1 MAMLFDVNLR
11 HLCQLAPAR
20 SEQQVRGRSQ
30 GPSLKPSSS
39 KHLAPA
45 RRQRGPALHTPR
57 REDHPRQPFGPY
69 GRSKAL
75 AEDYLFKMRQGG
87 FRTTIL
93 RPRLIMGPG
102 RLGIFTKLFRLV
114 DLGLPVPL
122 IGDGSNRFQFIS
134 VSDCARASLAAVA
147 RGFPDA
153 EINLGS
159 ANPPTEFEL
168 LQGLIAAAGSRS
180 RVLRTPGP
188 GGEGAAAG
196 AEQSPSR
203 SNGSGAV
210 RNRGP
215 RGHAGHR
222 PRTGGSGMDPAA
234 R

>member
-1 MAMLFDVNLR
+1 M
-11 HLCQLAPAR
+11 
-20 SEQQVRGRSQ
+20 
-30 GPSLKPSSS
+30 
-39 KHLAPA
+39 APA

-180 RVLRTPGP
+180 RVLRTPAP
-188 GGEGAAAG
+188 
-196 AEQSPSR
+196 
-203 SNGSGAV
+203 AV
-210 RNRGP
+210 KALLRALNRVHLAP
-215 RGHAGHR
+215 
-222 PRTGGSGMDPAA
+222 MDPEQYEIADLEVTLDIGRARAALGWTPLHDDGRMLIAAYRSYRAA
-234 R
+234 RGDATSRL